1 MGAAGDG
8 VQRLFF
14 ELLVPNPAHLLEA
27 IDVPAVTTSGI
38 PTADIL
44 SEDDRELARPGAE
57 FAARLGLHR

>member
-1 MGAAGDG
+1 M
-8 VQRLFF
+8 RR
-14 ELLVPNPAHLLEA
+14 ETVPSGCSSSCLCRNPAHLLEA